1 MLAKQVVAHTTC
13 EQIRS
18 SVVLGKKPYRA
29 WPSRQPDSSNVV
41 NSTRFWQNRHKNNIR
56 TALVAVGISQLS
68 GLRDPCRVEPALSMT
83 AASSAQ
89 DGCRGEQQ
97 PALRM
102 PIAWEIFEIRGALRN
117 QDFLGLAMVQPIN
130 LGSGIDPIAYLD
142 CCGALSRLRQ
152 MVKSDHGLADGKAIN
167 RLVAVYQRR
176 SLPRININFIFVV
189 HLLRHFASFRV
200 VAIR

>member
-1 MLAKQVVAHTTC
+1 
-13 EQIRS
+13 
-18 SVVLGKKPYRA
+18 
-29 WPSRQPDSSNVV
+29 
-41 NSTRFWQNRHKNNIR
+41 
-56 TALVAVGISQLS
+56 
-68 GLRDPCRVEPALSMT
+68 MT

-89 DGCRGEQQ
+89 DGCGGEQQ

>member
-1 MLAKQVVAHTTC
+1 
-13 EQIRS
+13 
-18 SVVLGKKPYRA
+18 
-29 WPSRQPDSSNVV
+29 
-41 NSTRFWQNRHKNNIR
+41 
-56 TALVAVGISQLS
+56 
-68 GLRDPCRVEPALSMT
+68 MT

-89 DGCRGEQQ
+89 DGCGGEQQ

-189 HLLRHFASFRV
+189 HLLPAHSGSYV
-200 VAIR
+200 VAMTIFEFW